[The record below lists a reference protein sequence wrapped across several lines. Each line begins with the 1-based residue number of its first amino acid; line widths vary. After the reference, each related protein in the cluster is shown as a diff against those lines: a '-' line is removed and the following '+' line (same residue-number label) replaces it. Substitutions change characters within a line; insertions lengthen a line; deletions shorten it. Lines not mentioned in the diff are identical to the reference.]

1 MDINNYIS
9 KDNINIIDDCLCKYL
24 KNSALN
30 YNAKNHKKKD
40 KKQTYTLPELTPDE
54 MLIKLI
60 KDYNDIVEKYA
71 VLYNN
76 YMFLVNNIKL
86 LKKYIGKINE
96 YDDIEEL
103 EELEEL
109 KNLDDTD
116 LKKIKIET
124 TNKIINEN
132 KIDLNIVKY
141 LTIKDK
147 IRLTDFISKRYDIYV
162 IAINKLSQIISKLNK
177 IFSKEK
183 LEEDISDKIK

>member
-1 MDINNYIS
+1 MDNYII
-9 KDNINIIDDCLCKYL
+9 KKNIDIDDCLCKYL
-24 KNSALN
+24 KSSA
-30 YNAKNHKKKD
+30 KKHKKKD
-40 KKQTYTLPELTPDE
+40 KKQIYVLPELTPDE
-54 MLIKLI
+54 ILMKII
-60 KDYNDIVEKYA
+60 RNYNDIVEKYA

-76 YMFLVNNIKL
+76 YMFLINNIKL
-86 LKKYIGKINE
+86 LKKHIGKINE

-109 KNLDDTD
+109 KNLDDND

-147 IRLTDFISKRYDIYV
+147 IRLTDFISQRYNIYV
-162 IAINKLSQIISKLNK
+162 KAINKLSQIISKLNK

-183 LEEDISDKIK
+183 LEENISDEIKS